1 LVTLYNALVK
11 PILMFGST
19 IWSPFFDIHINRIE
33 IVQHRFL
40 QYVAIKLKM
49 TNPRITHDY
58 FQIAN
63 ILQLNSLESHRIYAD
78 VSFLHGILNGLV
90 DCPELGSKISLY
102 ENCTSLRSR
111 DLFVIPF
118 NRTSYGVNSPVSRLS
133 KIGNSCTLEN
143 LMLPQSQFKVLA
155 RNMYLNDFK

>member
-1 LVTLYNALVK
+1 LVKLYNALLK

-33 IVQHRFL
+33 RAQHRFL

-63 ILQLNSLESHRIYAD
+63 TLHLNSLESHRIYAD
-78 VSFLHGILNGLV
+78 VSFLHEILNGLV

-102 ENCTSLRSR
+102 KNCTSLRLR
-111 DLFVIPF
+111 GPFVIPF
-118 NRTSYGVNSPVSRLS
+118 NRTSYGVTNER
-133 KIGNSCTLEN
+133 
-143 LMLPQSQFKVLA
+143 
-155 RNMYLNDFK
+155 